1 MSIPVLVAVE
11 GDGEARL
18 VAALERSGG
27 SLHVARRCA
36 DLAELVALAAAGL
49 GRAAVVSAGLHRL
62 DRQVVAQ
69 LGSAAVAVVGVC
81 DPARSTGDGARL
93 AALGVSFTLSAD
105 SPAEQVVSTVSQAV
119 ASVSRVPD
127 RPGSG
132 IGPAPGQAGADG
144 GKVPPGGSGSE
155 PGPQPPNPGGGDSG
169 RPVAEQTGRQSRIV
183 AVWGPAGAPGRSTVA
198 VTLAAELASLATGD
212 QTPLGSGGET
222 SSPGGT
228 VLLVDA
234 DTYSASIAQMLGLL
248 DESAGLAA
256 AVRAGLSGVLDGERL
271 ARLAPHVVPGLAVL
285 TGLPRSARWPELK
298 PAGLDVVWE
307 RAREIARWVVVDCG
321 FCLEGED
328 DAVFDTGAQRNGAT
342 LSALH
347 AADIVVVVGAAD
359 PVGLQRLVRGLAD
372 LAEVSAGGRRDVVVV
387 VTRVRASAVGP
398 RPEASITAALSRFA
412 GVQQPVLVPEDRDS
426 VDAAL
431 LAGRSLTEHAPGSP
445 ARRAIAALAA
455 ELAGVAPIAARRR
468 RAWRRS

>member
-11 GDGEARL
+11 GDSEARL
-18 VAALERSGG
+18 VTALERSGAN
-27 SLHVARRCA
+27 LHVARRCA

-69 LGSAAVAVVGVC
+69 LASAAVAVVGVC
-81 DPARSTGDGARL
+81 DPAREAADSARL
-93 AALGVSFTLSAD
+93 QALGVPWTLRAD
-105 SPAEQVVSTVSQAV
+105 APAEQVVSTVSQAV
-119 ASVSRVPD
+119 ADLSRVPD
-127 RPGSG
+127 TRVGGPGSG
-132 IGPAPGQAGADG
+132 SAD
-144 GKVPPGGSGSE
+144 PPGGSAGTT
-155 PGPQPPNPGGGDSG
+155 PPPGDGGPQPGPEPEPGGGTG
-169 RPVAEQTGRQSRIV
+169 RPAAGQEADPQSRIV

-198 VTLAAELASLATGD
+198 VTLAAELALLAAGDPGTGSTRPARD
-212 QTPLGSGGET
+212 
-222 SSPGGT
+222 T

-256 AVRAGLSGVLDGERL
+256 AVRAGLSGALDGERL

-285 TGLPRSARWPELK
+285 TGLPRSARWPELR

-328 DAVFDTGAQRNGAT
+328 DPGLGPGFDTGAQRNGAT
-342 LSALH
+342 LSALR

-372 LAEVSAGGRRDVVVV
+372 LEEAIGHREVVVV

-398 RPEASITAALSRFA
+398 RPEASIAQAMERFA
-412 GVQQPVLVPEDRDS
+412 GVRRPVLVPEDREGL
-426 VDAAL
+426 DAAL
-431 LAGRSLTEHAPGSP
+431 LAGRSLTEHVPASP
-445 ARRAIAALAA
+445 ARRAIKELAA
-455 ELAGVAPIAARRR
+455 GLAGSAPSPARRR
-468 RAWRRS
+468 RLWRRS